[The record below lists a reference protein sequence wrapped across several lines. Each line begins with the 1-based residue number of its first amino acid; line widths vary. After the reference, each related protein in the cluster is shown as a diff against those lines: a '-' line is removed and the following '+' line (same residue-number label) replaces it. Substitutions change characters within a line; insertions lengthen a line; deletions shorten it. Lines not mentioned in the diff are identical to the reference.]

1 MVSKLTNEQFSGLRD
16 AGLGLPSGAV
26 VKTPPS
32 IAGLSRWWG
41 NKDSTCHGVGPKV
54 FLEKKRDVVLCLR
67 NIKQEGES
75 KRPGDKKSLSSV
87 A

>member
-54 FLEKKRDVVLCLR
+54 FFGKKERCSLVL
-67 NIKQEGES
+67 
-75 KRPGDKKSLSSV
+75 KKHQAGRGV
-87 A
+87 KEAGR